1 MHANLIK
8 MSKTYLTNGKQLSFE
23 KAQVMAIINITP
35 DSFYD
40 GGKFSSVTDIIKDAE
55 MKIHEGATIIDIGAA
70 SSRSN
75 ALAIPVKDEII
86 RLREPLMKL
95 RKEFPKIFI
104 SIDTYLA
111 DVAEFAIDLGA
122 DIINDISGS
131 QMDKSML
138 EVVAKHQIAYV
149 LMHMQ
154 GTPQNMQKNPS
165 YEDVV
170 KDISAFYTSKI
181 GQCKNLGFDKLII
194 DVGFGFG
201 KTVEHNY
208 QLLKHLNEFTS
219 FDYPL
224 LVGLSRKSMINKVIH
239 TSPVTALNGTTVLNT
254 IALQNGAKILRVH
267 DVKEAK
273 QAVDLFEFYKSVDIN
288 NTTSLLQ

>member
-1 MHANLIK
+1 MN
-8 MSKTYLTNGKQLSFE
+8 KTYLTNGKQLSFK

-40 GGKFSSVTDIIKDAE
+40 GGKFSSVTDIVKDAE
-55 MKIHEGATIIDIGAA
+55 MKIMEGATIIDIGAA
-70 SSRSN
+70 SSRPN
-75 ALAIPVKDEII
+75 AIAVSVKDEII
-86 RLREPLMKL
+86 RLREPLIKL

-104 SIDTYLA
+104 SVDTYLSE
-111 DVAEFAIDLGA
+111 VAEFAIDLGA
-122 DIINDISGS
+122 DIINDISGG
-131 QMDKSML
+131 QLDNKMID
-138 EVVAKHQIAYV
+138 VVSKHQIAYV

-154 GTPQNMQKNPS
+154 GTPQNMQKNPN
-165 YEDVV
+165 YENVV
-170 KDISAFYTSKI
+170 KDIHAYYEAKLEH
-181 GQCKNLGFDKLII
+181 CKSVGFNKLIL

-201 KTVEHNY
+201 KTVEHNFE
-208 QLLKHLNEFTS
+208 LLKYLNEFTS

-254 IALQNGAKILRVH
+254 LALQNGAKILRVH

-273 QAVDLFEFYKSVDIN
+273 QAVDLFEFYKSV
-288 NTTSLLQ
+288 

>member
-1 MHANLIK
+1 MNANLIK

-70 SSRSN
+70 SSRPN
-75 ALAIPVKDEII
+75 AIAISAKDEII

-95 RKEFPKIFI
+95 RKEFPEIFI

-131 QMDKSML
+131 QMDQSML
-138 EVVAKHQIAYV
+138 DVVAKHQIAYV

-165 YEDVV
+165 YDDVV
-170 KDISAFYTSKI
+170 IDISTFYTSKI
-181 GQCKNLGFDKLII
+181 EQCKSLGFDKLII

-208 QLLKHLNEFTS
+208 QLLKHLNEFIV

-267 DVKEAK
+267 DIKEAK
-273 QAVDLFEFYKSVDIN
+273 QAVDLFEFYKSV
-288 NTTSLLQ
+288 

>member
-1 MHANLIK
+1 MHANLTK
-8 MSKTYLTNGKQLSFE
+8 MTKTYLTNGKQLSFE

-70 SSRSN
+70 SSRPN
-75 ALAIPVKDEII
+75 ALAISVKDEII

-122 DIINDISGS
+122 DIINDISGGELDS
-131 QMDKSML
+131 KMID
-138 EVVAKHQIAYV
+138 VVAKHQIAYV

-154 GTPQNMQKNPS
+154 GTPQNMQLNPT
-165 YEDVV
+165 YENVV
-170 KDISAFYTSKI
+170 KELGDFYKSKI
-181 GQCKNLGFDKLII
+181 ADCQSKGFQKLII

-208 QLLKHLNEFTS
+208 ELLKHLHDFTEFG
-219 FDYPL
+219 FPIL
-224 LVGLSRKSMINKVIH
+224 AGLSRKSMINKVIH

-254 IALQNGAKILRVH
+254 IALQNGANILRVH

-273 QAVDLFEFYKSVDIN
+273 QAVDLFEFYKGVK
-288 NTTSLLQ
+288 

>member
-1 MHANLIK
+1 MY
-8 MSKTYLTNGKQLSFE
+8 KTYSTNGKQLSFE

-55 MKIHEGATIIDIGAA
+55 TKMYQGATIMDIGAA
-70 SSRSN
+70 SSRPK
-75 ALAIPVKDEII
+75 ALSVSVKDEIF
-86 RLREPLMKL
+86 RLREPLTKL
-95 RKEFPKIFI
+95 RKEFPKMLL
-104 SIDTYLA
+104 SIDTYLSE
-111 DVAEFAIDLGA
+111 VAQFGIDHGA
-122 DIINDISGS
+122 DIINDISGGELD
-131 QMDKSML
+131 DKMID
-138 EVVAKHQIAYV
+138 VVAKHQIAYV

-154 GTPQNMQKNPS
+154 GTPQNMQTNPS
-165 YEDVV
+165 YENVV
-170 KDISAFYTSKI
+170 KELSDFYKGKI
-181 GQCKNLGFDKLII
+181 EYCKTKGFDKLII

-208 QLLKHLNEFTS
+208 ELLKHLADFAG
-219 FDYPL
+219 FGFPI
-224 LVGLSRKSMINKVIH
+224 LVGLSRKSMINRVIH

-273 QAVDLFEFYKSVDIN
+273 QTIDLFEFYKSV
-288 NTTSLLQ
+288 

>member
-1 MHANLIK
+1 MYANLTK
-8 MSKTYLTNGKQLSFE
+8 MTKTYLTNGKQLSFE

-55 MKIHEGATIIDIGAA
+55 AKINAGATIIDVGAA
-70 SSRSN
+70 SSRPKAPSVS
-75 ALAIPVKDEII
+75 VKDEIF
-86 RLREPLMKL
+86 RLREPLTKL
-95 RKEFPKIFI
+95 RKEFPKMLI
-104 SIDTYLA
+104 SVDTYLSE
-111 DVAEFAIDLGA
+111 VAEFAIDLGA
-122 DIINDISGS
+122 DIINDISGGELD
-131 QMDKSML
+131 DKML
-138 EVVAKHQIAYV
+138 DVVAMHQIAYV

-154 GTPQNMQKNPS
+154 GTPQNMQLNPT
-165 YEDVV
+165 YDNVV
-170 KDISAFYTSKI
+170 KELGEFYKSKI
-181 GQCKNLGFDKLII
+181 TDCQIKGFDKLII

-208 QLLKHLNEFTS
+208 ELLKHLHDFTEFG
-219 FDYPL
+219 FPIL
-224 LVGLSRKSMINKVIH
+224 AGLSRKSMINKVIH

-273 QAVDLFEFYKSVDIN
+273 QAVDLFEFYKAVK
-288 NTTSLLQ
+288 

>member
-1 MHANLIK
+1 MNANLIK

-70 SSRSN
+70 SSRPN
-75 ALAIPVKDEII
+75 AIAISAKDEIS

-95 RKEFPKIFI
+95 RKEFPEIFI

-131 QMDKSML
+131 QMDQSML
-138 EVVAKHQIAYV
+138 DVVAKHQIAYV

-154 GTPQNMQKNPS
+154 GIPQNMQKNPS
-165 YEDVV
+165 YDDVV
-170 KDISAFYTSKI
+170 KDISTFYTSKI
-181 GQCKNLGFDKLII
+181 EQCKSLGFDKLII

-208 QLLKHLNEFTS
+208 QLLKHLNEFIV

-267 DVKEAK
+267 DIKEAK
-273 QAVDLFEFYKSVDIN
+273 QAVDLFEFYKSV
-288 NTTSLLQ
+288 

>member
-1 MHANLIK
+1 MNANLIK

-70 SSRSN
+70 SSRPN
-75 ALAIPVKDEII
+75 AIAISAKDEII

-95 RKEFPKIFI
+95 RKEFPEIFI
-104 SIDTYLA
+104 SIDTHLA

-131 QMDKSML
+131 QMDQSML
-138 EVVAKHQIAYV
+138 DVVAKHQIAYV

-165 YEDVV
+165 YDDVV
-170 KDISAFYTSKI
+170 KDISTFYTSKI
-181 GQCKNLGFDKLII
+181 EQCKSLGFDKLII

-201 KTVEHNY
+201 KTLEHNY
-208 QLLKHLNEFTS
+208 QLLKHLNEFIV

-267 DVKEAK
+267 DIKEAK
-273 QAVDLFEFYKSVDIN
+273 QAVDLFEFYKSV
-288 NTTSLLQ
+288 